1 MFSQTLEYALRVIV
15 HLAGL
20 EKPVTTREIALATQV
35 PESYLAK
42 VLQGL
47 SRGGLVSSQ
56 RGLHGG
62 SILARSAAE
71 ITLFDVAQTIAPL
84 PRIRTCPLGLKS
96 HGTQLCSVHKRLD
109 DAMEHVESVFKT
121 STIADLIADPNES
134 KPLQERTGQ
143 SEKAVAVTIAKK
155 TSLRVN

>member
-1 MFSQTLEYALRVIV
+1 MFSQTLEYALRVVV

-20 EKPVTTREIALATQV
+20 EGVPATTREISVATQV

-42 VLQGL
+42 VIQGL
-47 SRGGLVSSQ
+47 NKGGLVSSQ

-62 SILARSAAE
+62 SVLARDPSQ
-71 ITLFDVAQTIAPL
+71 ITLFDVAQAIAPL

-109 DAMEHVESVFKT
+109 DAMEHVENVFRT
-121 STIADLIADPNES
+121 STIADLLADPNES
-134 KPLQERTGQ
+134 KPLQERTGACQ
-143 SEKAVAVTIAKK
+143 EPRRRLPPT
-155 TSLRVN
+155 